1 MDIKNVITYTNQI
14 PYPIT
19 HCNIGSVARTTI
31 LKDYIPRMQQI
42 LPPFLDLT
50 MPTRLIN
57 FDPRF
62 DNQIDFLHEYF
73 RSKNMGFTYSTITF
87 SDSNGMHIWKS
98 ENNIIEVIC
107 ISIELNYQSSY
118 NNNNGDIWFFEKL
131 IESALEINSKLIVQ
145 DYSGNDTNMVFK
157 ILYNQSLNK
166 DAFKKN
172 ILFDFTYGN
181 NHCDV
186 DLEKYK
192 PIYDS
197 DGNFVN
203 VILMSVDELMPLF
216 KTNPI
221 IDEHIYTY
229 YIKMYR
235 EIIDVIPVDY
245 RRKMKIESG
254 EKTIGF
260 VGYKNL
266 YTINNSFE
274 EIINILQR
282 ELEPIITVFRHLGM
296 MNPEKETLLH
306 NLLTNYKSYTLISK
320 PDINWWSITFC
331 KISST

>member
-1 MDIKNVITYTNQI
+1 MDFNNVINYTNLI

-19 HCNIGSVARTTI
+19 HCIIGSVARTTI
-31 LKDYIPRMQQI
+31 LKDYIPRIQQI

-50 MPTRLIN
+50 LPTRLIN

-62 DNQIDFLHEYF
+62 DRQIDFLHEYF
-73 RSKNMGFTYSTITF
+73 RSKNMGFTY
-87 SDSNGMHIWKS
+87 DYSNGMHIWKS

-107 ISIELNYQSSY
+107 INAEFHYKSSY
-118 NNNNGDIWFFEKL
+118 STNNSDTWFFEKL
-131 IESALEINSKLIVQ
+131 IESALEFNSKLIVQ
-145 DYSGNDTNMVFK
+145 DYSGNDTNMIFK
-157 ILYNQSLNK
+157 ILYNQSPNK

-181 NHCDV
+181 NHCDI
-186 DLEKYK
+186 DLEQCK
-192 PIYDS
+192 PIYDLA
-197 DGNFVN
+197 GNFVN
-203 VILMSVDELMPLF
+203 VMLMSVDDLMPLF

-254 EKTIGF
+254 EDTIEI

-274 EIINILQR
+274 EIIDILQT
-282 ELEPIITVFRHLGM
+282 ELEPIITVFRNLEM

-320 PDINWWSITFC
+320 PDINTWSTQFYKIT
-331 KISST
+331 SA